1 MLESSACRGTVVII
15 SCYHRIVNKNITR
28 EENIM
33 ASVASIVANLNTT
46 RRDAHVGDGVTFI
59 YWSDRPVG
67 TVVRV
72 ETPNRCVVQ
81 EDRVVA
87 DETGAHAVSITPDPD
102 APETTLVRTRKG
114 WKVKGEPIRVVMGK
128 RDYYYDI
135 GF

>member
-1 MLESSACRGTVVII
+1 MTSIIANPKTV
-15 SCYHRIVNKNITR
+15 T
-28 EENIM
+28 
-33 ASVASIVANLNTT
+33 LN
-46 RRDAHVGDGVTFI
+46 AHVGDGVTFL
-59 YWSDRPVG
+59 YWSDRTVG

-81 EDRVVA
+81 EDRIVT

-102 APETTLVRTRKG
+102 APETTLLRTKRG
-114 WKVKGEPIRVVMGK
+114 WKVKGEPIRVIMGE